1 MRIARRLTLSALAG
15 ATLISSCALSATA
28 ATAAPTP
35 APAKTAVP
43 KIGTPFPY
51 VGLVRA
57 AGADRYETAAVIAQ
71 GSFAPSANSTVF
83 ITSGEAPADA
93 LTAGPAAASLDA
105 PLLLTQA
112 NTLPA
117 ATAAELK
124 RLTPSTVYVVG
135 GTDRISEATLAAI
148 TAAATPTAP
157 TTPEASPSA
166 SPTVSVQRI
175 AGTDRYDTAVQIANK
190 FFPQADG
197 VVLTRGDTFPDAL
210 SGGAAAAAAGVPLM
224 ITEPTQIPTSVNTWL
239 TNKTFT
245 ASLIVGGTTS
255 VSDGIAAT
263 VSAHTTDPTAATR
276 IAGADR
282 YDTAAAVAASVF
294 PDAVTAVIA
303 TGDNFPDALAGVPAA
318 ALNAAPMLLLPQQCT
333 PVSVYNYLSTSQ
345 ISSEII
351 LGGPTSVTAAALT
364 TNCA

>member
-1 MRIARRLTLSALAG
+1 MRIARRLTLSALAS
-15 ATLISSCALSATA
+15 ATLIASCAFTATA
-28 ATAAPTP
+28 ATAATTP
-35 APAKTAVP
+35 VPAQTAVP

-71 GSFAPSANSTVF
+71 GSFAPSPNSTVF

-112 NTLPA
+112 NTLPE
-117 ATAAELK
+117 ATAAQLK

-135 GTDRISEATLAAI
+135 GSDRVSEATLAAI
-148 TAAATPTAP
+148 TTAATTGATAGAP
-157 TTPEASPSA
+157 AGAPAVT
-166 SPTVSVQRI
+166 VQRI
-175 AGTDRYDTAVQIANK
+175 AGTDRYDTAVKIADK
-190 FFPQADG
+190 FFPQAEG

-210 SGGAAAAAAGVPLM
+210 SGGAAAAAGVPLM
-224 ITEPTQIPTSVNTWL
+224 ITEPTQLPASVNTWL
-239 TNKTFT
+239 ANKTFK
-245 ASLIVGGTTS
+245 ASLIVGGPTS
-255 VSDGIAAT
+255 VSNDIAAT
-263 VSAHTTDPTAATR
+263 LTTHTTDATASTR

-282 YDTAAAVAASVF
+282 YDTAAAVAATVF
-294 PDAVTAVIA
+294 PDATTAVVA

-333 PVSVYNYLSTSQ
+333 PVSVSDYLINSQ

-351 LGGPTSVTAAALT
+351 LGGPTAVTAEALT
-364 TNCA
+364 TDCA